1 MKQESDFKAL
11 SGNAATAQARQ
22 QAWQQIVNHHH
33 LPDPR
38 DETWRKTRLAPLAA
52 ALGEQW
58 WLPSESRA
66 TEAANR
72 IANAVRIN
80 SDGSII
86 DPLPD
91 GITLQPL
98 SKLLQQGDSEIE
110 TILATADGY
119 TARLNSSW
127 VQDGLCLCIADGA
140 EINQPIHII
149 DQGGGGA
156 NYRLHAIH
164 IGSGAQMTLIE
175 QFSNPTLGI
184 TCSNS
189 HIRLQAGARLNHYR
203 LQQHGA
209 QHFHLGRVELGLGRD
224 ANYQLHAVELGAAI
238 SRLDLITNLNQQGAS
253 CDLHGLFLLASSQHA
268 DHHITMNHAA
278 AHCQSRADYRTVLD
292 GRAHAVFNGRVVV
305 AKGAVG
311 TDSAQHSGNILL
323 SKRAQIDSKPELEIY
338 NDDVKCAH
346 GATVGQLDAE
356 QLFYLQSRGL
366 SEAEARELLVTAFAA
381 TVLTKIDIPPLR
393 QQIAQA
399 IKEKLPHGES

>member
-1 MKQESDFKAL
+1 MKPSPDFTTLSASNAISD
-11 SGNAATAQARQ
+11 ARQ
-22 QAWQQIVNHHH
+22 QAWQPLANNA
-33 LPDPR
+33 LPNPD
-38 DETWRKTRLAPLAA
+38 DEAWRKTRLTPLAA

-66 TEAANR
+66 TETTYH
-72 IANAVRIN
+72 IANAVRIS
-80 SDGSII
+80 SDGSVI

-98 SKLLQQGDSEIE
+98 HEMLQCGNSEIAA
-110 TILATADGY
+110 ILATADDY

-140 EINQPIHII
+140 QITQPIQII
-149 DQGGGGA
+149 DQNGSGA

-175 QFSNPTLGI
+175 QFSNPTLGL
-184 TCSNS
+184 TCSSS
-189 HIRLQAGARLNHYR
+189 HIRLQAGAHLTHYR
-203 LQQHGA
+203 LQQHST
-209 QHFHLGRVELGLGRD
+209 QHFHLGRVELALGRD

-238 SRLDLITNLNQQGAS
+238 SRLDLISNLNQPGAS
-253 CDLHGLFLLASSQHA
+253 CDLHGLFLLGGRQHA

-278 AHCQSRADYRTVLD
+278 PHCQSRADYRTVLD
-292 GRAHAVFNGRVVV
+292 GRAHAVFNGRVMV

-311 TDSAQHSGNILL
+311 TDSAQHNGNILL
-323 SKRAQIDSKPELEIY
+323 SRRAQIDSKPELEIY

-366 SEAEARELLVTAFAA
+366 SEDESRELLVTAFAA
-381 TVLTKIDIPPLR
+381 TMLKKIDLPQLR
-393 QQIAQA
+393 QQVEQA
-399 IKEKLPHGES
+399 VKEKLPHGDN